1 MLKIATIGFFDGV
14 HRGHRF
20 LINQIIDLSE
30 KRGATSTVITFS
42 NSPRSVVDT
51 SYTPKYLTTSKEKER
66 LLYGLG
72 IDNIIIKTFTPEMMN
87 LTAYQFMEQ
96 ILKQEL
102 NIDILVIGY
111 DHRFG
116 HNRSEGFDDYVR
128 YGEKIGIEVVKAE
141 AYKENNTP
149 ISSSIIR
156 DALSRGDVKMANESL
171 GYDYSIEG
179 TVINGFKIGRTI
191 GFPTANISIVVNKML
206 PKDGAYVVRVH
217 VNNNIFTGMLNI
229 GHRPTFDNGER
240 SIEVHILDFKDSIY
254 DKQITIDFIA
264 KIRDEE
270 KFQSVEELTQQ
281 LKKDE
286 EFARNYILK
295 K

>member
-30 KRGATSTVITFS
+30 KRGATSMVITFS

-72 IDNIIIKTFTPEMMN
+72 IDNIIIKTFTPELMN

-128 YGEKIGIEVVKAE
+128 YGKEIGIEIVKAE

-156 DALSRGDVKMANESL
+156 DALSRGDIKMANDNL

-191 GFPTANISIVVNKML
+191 GFPTANINTVANKML

-240 SIEVHILDFKDSIY
+240 SIEVHILDFKDCIY

-264 KIRDEE
+264 KIRDEK
-270 KFQSVEELTQQ
+270 KFQSIEELTQQ